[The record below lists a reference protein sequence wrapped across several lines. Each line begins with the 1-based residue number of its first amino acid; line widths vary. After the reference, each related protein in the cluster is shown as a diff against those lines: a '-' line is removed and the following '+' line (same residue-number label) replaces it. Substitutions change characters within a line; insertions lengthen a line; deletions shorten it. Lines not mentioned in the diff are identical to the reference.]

1 VKARNHSRVAYAETH
16 SEGITYKPLCGE
28 IGMCLQVGRM
38 GPVSEDGPRQNNSVR
53 SEGPW
58 GRAVVAA
65 RMAVLKR
72 ATFLRHSTEN
82 PTVEAESTKDGRK
95 PSAATNSRSDGKAL
109 SEMLALKPERGKP
122 AFRNFRGGD
131 GNVGIIRSPVR
142 AIALPDFLSHLLG
155 AQHRGRVNS
164 HRVQYRPQRSQ

>member
-1 VKARNHSRVAYAETH
+1 
-16 SEGITYKPLCGE
+16 
-28 IGMCLQVGRM
+28 
-38 GPVSEDGPRQNNSVR
+38 
-53 SEGPW
+53 
-58 GRAVVAA
+58 
-65 RMAVLKR
+65 MAVLKR

-95 PSAATNSRSDGKAL
+95 PGAVTNSRLDGKAL

-142 AIALPDFLSHLLG
+142 AIALPDYLLPSHGLASRKSNCRELIF
-155 AQHRGRVNS
+155 VEE
-164 HRVQYRPQRSQ
+164 